1 MSKCPCDDGR
11 MKRKQQFLKAI
22 QILAPGDTF
31 ILKAAE
37 RVPEESL
44 PVAPGGAALQLVVAM
59 QKLIPCGGHTLFARD
74 SEKPQCHRR
83 EIRDHGKLSMSHALR
98 IKSANFWLELG
109 EAHQALQEL
118 KALPSNAWS
127 HPLAVKARMA
137 VLRVARERNEATV
150 QE

>member
-1 MSKCPCDDGR
+1 MR
-11 MKRKQQFLKAI
+11 RKQQFLKAV

-59 QKLIPCGGHTLFARD
+59 QKLIPRTGHTPSSFD
-74 SEKPQCHRR
+74 SDTPGCHRR
-83 EIRDHGKLSMSHALR
+83 EVRNHSKLSMSHALR

-109 EAHQALQEL
+109 EADQALQEL
-118 KALPSNAWS
+118 KALPSSAWS